1 MYGCD
6 GVFCLLFK
14 EKSLQVSKIR
24 YPIWRLCLTNARNCG
39 PYKFVCKSREHA
51 CTHWLQTLFFRK
63 EFPRPAVAES
73 HIPGAFHL
81 IVRCMKIPPKEGLRG
96 EVYGFAEGTGISR
109 IRGREWERVAQACYR
124 RFCRPAVRPC
134 GRLRCLHRN
143 RRCRGFLP
151 GRRRFRRWRVQ
162 R

>member
-1 MYGCD
+1 MPVHIG
-6 GVFCLLFK
+6 
-14 EKSLQVSKIR
+14 SK
-24 YPIWRLCLTNARNCG
+24 
-39 PYKFVCKSREHA
+39 
-51 CTHWLQTLFFRK
+51 LFFFVKNSHVRLLRSLI
-63 EFPRPAVAES
+63 FRGGRCVIMANLLRCYRHSGLVMYFSTLPAPSAS
-73 HIPGAFHL
+73 APCILAILTHL
-81 IVRCMKIPPKEGLRG
+81 RVRVKICILTHPHENPPEGRASGG
-96 EVYGFAEGTGISR
+96 ETVYGFAEGTGISR